1 VDEETLKKEFEKFG
15 KITSLKIMRNEKGL
29 SKGFGFVCYEKHEEA
44 QRAYDDA
51 ARIVLP
57 NCIKPLYVAFHEGKE
72 IRSQRLQQ
80 FRSRG
85 RSNYQPNMY
94 APYGG
99 NPYTQPH
106 QNNPRKNRGNQ
117 NQGNQ
122 GNQTQTQQS
131 QITDKDAGTKLY
143 EQVIKFAPQNADRIT
158 GLILNSEGITLEK
171 IQNLINNDFE
181 LKKIVDDAQKYLQE
195 NQGLQ

>member
-1 VDEETLKKEFEKFG
+1 
-15 KITSLKIMRNEKGL
+15 MRNDKV

-94 APYGG
+94 GVPYPSYQ
-99 NPYTQPH
+99 NQTHP
-106 QNNPRKNRGNQ
+106 NNPRNKNR
-117 NQGNQ
+117 GNQ
-122 GNQTQTQQS
+122 GNQTQSQQP
-131 QITDKDAGTKLY
+131 QITDKDAGAKLY
-143 EQVIKFAPQNADRIT
+143 EQVVKFAPQNADRIT
-158 GLILNSEGITLEK
+158 GLILNSEGISLDK
-171 IQNLINNDFE
+171 IQNLINNEFE
-181 LKKIVDDAQKYLQE
+181 LKKIVDDAQKYLQD
-195 NQGLQ
+195 NQGLVQ